1 MRFGNPNASSKIP
14 SPAKPQYMAQT
25 GAHNGFGIG
34 TVTAGQLAPQYGNM
48 GATNTGTYHPTQ
60 NTKGGSGNPPR
71 IPPPVFVPEDDPR
84 YGYGGGYYGGSRV
97 GYGSSGARSPEEIAR
112 MVAMNWARWQIPR
125 SSTRILRF

>member
-34 TVTAGQLAPQYGNM
+34 TVTAGQLAPQHGNM
-48 GATNTGTYHPTQ
+48 GATNTG
-60 NTKGGSGNPPR
+60 NSPR
-71 IPPPVFVPEDDPR
+71 VPRPAPVPEEDPR
-84 YGYGGGYYGGSRV
+84 YGYVGGYYGG
-97 GYGSSGARSPEEIAR
+97 GGGGGGGGRSPGEIAR